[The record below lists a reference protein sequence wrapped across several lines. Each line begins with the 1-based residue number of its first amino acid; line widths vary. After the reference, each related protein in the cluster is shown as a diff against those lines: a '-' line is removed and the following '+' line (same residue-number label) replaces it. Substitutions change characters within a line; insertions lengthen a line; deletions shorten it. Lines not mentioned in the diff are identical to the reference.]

1 MPFNDQ
7 GAPEDAVPFAPQ
19 SIPSDKGRWLS
30 FAGLA
35 LTNDEKYLL
44 VGDSKLGSI
53 RIVKNVSRIA
63 HHPAWKTSL
72 SKLKVIG
79 NIQRFHPFAIRTGLP
94 RDEQIVITNPVVG
107 VIYLCRLS
115 ADYTALTLCRTIE
128 SADIFHPIDRLFYAD
143 NVIVV
148 TDCLSAEAMS
158 GEVKAMVIED
168 TTRRKQFSFDS
179 ASAVKFPFGL
189 CEVDGEVHFSDH
201 LRHSM
206 YKINFFR
213 AISVFGSWNR

>member
-1 MPFNDQ
+1 
-7 GAPEDAVPFAPQ
+7 
-19 SIPSDKGRWLS
+19 
-30 FAGLA
+30 LA
-35 LTNDEKYLL
+35 LTKDEKYLP
-44 VGDSKLGSI
+44 VGDSKLGAI
-53 RIVKNVSRIA
+53 RIVKNVPRIA

-79 NIQRFHPFAIRTGLP
+79 NMQRFHPFAIRTGLP
-94 RDEQIVITNPVVG
+94 RDEQILITNPAVG
-107 VIYLCRLS
+107 VVYLCRLS
-115 ADYTALTLCRTIE
+115 ADYTALTICRTIE
-128 SADIFHPIDRLFYAD
+128 SADIFHPVDCLFYAD

-158 GEVKAMVIED
+158 GEVKVMVIED
-168 TTRRKQFSFDS
+168 AATRKQFSFDS

-201 LRHSM
+201 APEAFYLQDQ
-206 YKINFFR
+206 FFK